1 MKKVYLI
8 QYKTADNQIFESK
21 IKLFDERVSY
31 FTDNWMVSSEMSAKE
46 IYEKITEGNE
56 NKSIIVIEISTEN
69 FYGRM
74 DPKIWNFLKAHKK
87 RKT

>member
-31 FTDNWMVSSEMSAKE
+31 FTDNWMVSSELSAKE

>member
-31 FTDNWMVSSEMSAKE
+31 FADNWMVSSELSAKE

-74 DPKIWNFLKAHKK
+74 DPKIWNFLKAHKR

>member
-1 MKKVYLI
+1 
-8 QYKTADNQIFESK
+8 
-21 IKLFDERVSY
+21 
-31 FTDNWMVSSEMSAKE
+31 MVSSELSAKE